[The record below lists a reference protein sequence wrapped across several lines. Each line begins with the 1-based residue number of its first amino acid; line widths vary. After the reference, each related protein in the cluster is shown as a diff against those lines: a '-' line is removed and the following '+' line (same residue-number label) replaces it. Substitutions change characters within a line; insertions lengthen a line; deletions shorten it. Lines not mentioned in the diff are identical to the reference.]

1 MVIADAP
8 LRDRGTTYLL
18 QQFWEIRIASP
29 YRIEEQLGLKL
40 KPQKDDV
47 ETIVIDRLEPPS
59 ENSA

>member
-1 MVIADAP
+1 
-8 LRDRGTTYLL
+8 L

-29 YRIEEQLGLKL
+29 YLIEEQLGLKF

-47 ETIVIDRLEPPS
+47 ETIVIDRLEPPF